1 MRRPKTYNEKLQWLK
16 LYDRNKHYIT
26 CVDKYEVRDFI
37 KDSIGEKYLIPLIGI
52 YNTVEE
58 IPWGEL
64 PDKFVLKCTHGS
76 GTNIICKD
84 KSRLDIEASKKKL
97 ERWMKKNWFWYG
109 REWPYKNVVPRI
121 LCEKYMVDESGTKLK
136 DYKLMCFNSEPK
148 IIQVMTERTKEH
160 YFLNHFDLDWNE
172 IDIPRKSVKRN
183 LNIPPKPHGLDKM
196 IAISKILSK
205 GKPFVRIDLYDTKI
219 GVFFGEMTF
228 FPMSGYM
235 DFADDQY
242 DYLLGSWIELPSIIN
257 CQKEVKG
264 GTI

>member
-1 MRRPKTYNEKLQWLK
+1 
-16 LYDRNKHYIT
+16 
-26 CVDKYEVRDFI
+26 
-37 KDSIGEKYLIPLIGI
+37 
-52 YNTVEE
+52 
-58 IPWGEL
+58 
-64 PDKFVLKCTHGS
+64 
-76 GTNIICKD
+76 
-84 KSRLDIEASKKKL
+84 
-97 ERWMKKNWFWYG
+97 
-109 REWPYKNVVPRI
+109 
-121 LCEKYMVDESGTKLK
+121 MVDESGTKLK
-136 DYKLMCFNSEPK
+136 DYKFMCFNSEPK

-172 IDIPRKSVKRN
+172 IDIPRKSLKRN

-196 IAISKILSK
+196 IAISKTLSK

>member
-1 MRRPKTYNEKLQWLK
+1 MRRPKTYNAKLQWLK
-16 LYDRNKHYIT
+16 LYDRNKDYIT

-52 YNTVEE
+52 YNTIEE

-97 ERWMKKNWFWYG
+97 KRWMKKNWFWYG

-121 LCEKYMVDESGTKLK
+121 LCEKYMVDESGYELK
-136 DYKLMCFNSEPK
+136 DYKIFCFNGEPK
-148 IIQVMTERTKEH
+148 MMYVATDRGVDTRFDFFDMEFNHLPIIQSYKNATKKIKKP
-160 YFLNHFDLDWNE
+160 YSFE
-172 IDIPRKSVKRN
+172 IMKELSRK
-183 LNIPPKPHGLDKM
+183 
-196 IAISKILSK
+196 LSK
-205 GKPFVRIDLYDTKI
+205 GFIHIRVDFYDISGRIY
-219 GVFFGEMTF
+219 FGEMTYYHL
-228 FPMSGYM
+228 SG
-235 DFADDQY
+235 FSRFIPEKY
-242 DYLLGSWIELPSIIN
+242 DEIIGSWIELPSTIN
-257 CQKEVKG
+257 CQEEVKG